1 MTDWNEMKVSEV
13 VALPGWRGERGE
25 TFVCELKRPSILTL
39 AAKGAITN
47 PLMKTARRIFY
58 SGVSPSEGN
67 LEEEGRVLLTIAKAA
82 MVAPTYDEL
91 EAHGVEL
98 TDEQLIAIFRFTQW
112 GVKALDRFRQLSADY
127 DGADGGAA
135 LSHSAE

>member
-98 TDEQLIAIFRFTQW
+98 TDEIVECDRSRIFKQVQNGVFVRMAAIKRAF
-112 GVKALDRFRQLSADY
+112 
-127 DGADGGAA
+127 GGF
-135 LSHSAE
+135 